1 VNLRSTNPTN
11 SPAAPA
17 PGSGPAPAKAGHGFT
32 TLADVAASASATG
45 TASLPEPRKL
55 GGMALLIV
63 VGIVAATVL
72 FAMRQ
77 FGMTRR
83 IEMLDFKIDYPIEK
97 AEMIKL
103 SKDHEEVLREL
114 HSSGELVQVPLEQVQ
129 TNPFEWKL
137 AEKRVKSED
146 KDDAALEAELALKAA
161 EALKKKIE
169 GRVAQM
175 KLNGVM
181 GGRVPV
187 ANISGTIVKVG
198 DVFEETFTVK
208 AIEGRTVSL
217 EAEGMAFTLE
227 MAEKKDSPKR

>member
-1 VNLRSTNPTN
+1 MNLRSTNPTN

-32 TLADVAASASATG
+32 TLADVAASAGATG
-45 TASLPEPRKL
+45 AASLPKPKKL
-55 GGMALLIV
+55 GGMALLLV
-63 VGIVAATVL
+63 VGLVAAALL
-72 FAMRQ
+72 FGMRKL
-77 FGMTRR
+77 GMTRR
-83 IEMLDFKIDYPIEK
+83 IEMVDFKIDYPIEK
-97 AEMIKL
+97 AELSKL

-114 HSSGELVQVPLEQVQ
+114 NSSGELVQVPLEQVQ

-137 AEKRVKSED
+137 TEKRVKSED

-161 EALKKKIE
+161 EAQKKKIE
-169 GRVAQM
+169 SRVAQM

-187 ANISGTIVKVG
+187 ANISGTLVKVG

-217 EAEGMAFTLE
+217 EAEGMTFTIE